1 VRMKAL
7 ALVVMGACA
16 VGCGAQAAANGASAA
31 NGPLTGK
38 WQATA
43 DFFGTSMYAPI
54 QLTQAGGK
62 LTGSFHGDKLEG
74 TVDGEK
80 VHFVAKSD
88 DGSTDEVTATV
99 TNDEMKGEIV
109 ASDSSNPTK
118 HDRIPFTAEMVK
130 PIVRGNE
137 RHEFVPTVFYR
148 SWSPMNKP
156 VLTVKPG
163 DTIHT
168 TTVDAGG
175 TDEKGV
181 RRVLGGNPA
190 TGPFYIEGAQP
201 GDTLVVHIVR
211 LKLNRDYAISDD
223 DVVSRATDGEL
234 TVRFKDAGK
243 TIRWKLDPAKGM
255 ASPETPG
262 AHMKNFSIPVKPM
275 LGCVATAVGPAQA
288 PPPTGDEGRYGGN
301 MDFNEIGEGAT
312 VYLPVSNP
320 GALLYFGDAHALQ
333 GDGELNGNALETSM
347 DVEVKVD
354 VLQGKHMNGPRVET
368 KDTII
373 AMGLGGTLEDALKG
387 ATSNMADWLQDD
399 YKLTASEQ
407 AEFLG
412 VASEFHISE
421 VADRNAG
428 IVLKIKKRDLEKLS
442 K

>member
-1 VRMKAL
+1 MKAL

-43 DFFGTSMYAPI
+43 DFFGTSMYAPM

-80 VHFVAKSD
+80 VRFVAKSD

-99 TNDEMKGEIV
+99 VNGEMKGEIV

-175 TDEKGV
+175 SDEHGV
-181 RRVLGGNPA
+181 TRVLGGNPE
-190 TGPFYIEGAQP
+190 TGPFYIQGAQP
-201 GDTLVVHIVR
+201 GDTLVVHLVR
-211 LKLNRDYAISDD
+211 LKLNRDYAVSDD
-223 DVVSRATDGEL
+223 NLVGRVLDPDLAVKM
-234 TVRFKDAGK
+234 KDNGK
-243 TIRWKLDPAKGM
+243 SIRWHLDLAKGL
-255 ASPETPG
+255 ASPESPG
-262 AHMKNFSIPVKPM
+262 EHMRSFTIPVHPM
-275 LGCVATAVGPAQA
+275 LGC
-288 PPPTGDEGRYGGN
+288 
-301 MDFNEIGEGAT
+301 
-312 VYLPVSNP
+312 
-320 GALLYFGDAHALQ
+320 
-333 GDGELNGNALETSM
+333 
-347 DVEVKVD
+347 
-354 VLQGKHMNGPRVET
+354 
-368 KDTII
+368 I
-373 AMGLGGTLEDALKG
+373 A
-387 ATSNMADWLQDD
+387 
-399 YKLTASEQ
+399 
-407 AEFLG
+407 
-412 VASEFHISE
+412 
-421 VADRNAG
+421 
-428 IVLKIKKRDLEKLS
+428 
-442 K
+442 

>member
-1 VRMKAL
+1 M
-7 ALVVMGACA
+7 
-16 VGCGAQAAANGASAA
+16 
-31 NGPLTGK
+31 
-38 WQATA
+38 
-43 DFFGTSMYAPI
+43 
-54 QLTQAGGK
+54 
-62 LTGSFHGDKLEG
+62 
-74 TVDGEK
+74 
-80 VHFVAKSD
+80 
-88 DGSTDEVTATV
+88 
-99 TNDEMKGEIV
+99 
-109 ASDSSNPTK
+109 
-118 HDRIPFTAEMVK
+118 
-130 PIVRGNE
+130 
-137 RHEFVPTVFYR
+137 
-148 SWSPMNKP
+148 
-156 VLTVKPG
+156 
-163 DTIHT
+163 
-168 TTVDAGG
+168 
-175 TDEKGV
+175 
-181 RRVLGGNPA
+181 
-190 TGPFYIEGAQP
+190 
-201 GDTLVVHIVR
+201 R

-347 DVEVKVD
+347 DVTVTVD

-368 KDTII
+368 ADALI
-373 AMGLGGTLEDALKG
+373 AMGLGGTLEDALRG
-387 ATSNMADWLQDD
+387 ATANMADWLQDD
-399 YKLTASEQ
+399 YKLTPSEQ